1 MKNNTKFIIFKKD
14 VTLDLIDFDD
24 HGNETSI
31 TVDFKLGEIAAI
43 NDIDEDMTDEYAN
56 IVFND
61 GSYAHK
67 VSTDV
72 FEPWE

>member
-24 HGNETSI
+24 HGNEKNI

-43 NDIDEDMTDEYAN
+43 NDIEVDGEWAN